1 MYPVGKKQYH
11 LDSGLIMGIRK
22 PKLVSGVNGSCS
34 RDIVDI
40 NSIQYNNYIKG
51 NQMTS
56 DTQCQSNIVSQ
67 QDKTSLTDIQ
77 NQMYTVG
84 EDMATQSNDLYT
96 TDKDIGNT
104 LSTNSSQFK
113 KNVDMYKKNDR
124 MIKNELNLP
133 VTLQSQ
139 SNVEGM
145 TSMNT
150 SNKYLNMNDVN
161 SMLSDTDIRVLHEN
175 YSYIFWSILAVGLLS
190 ITVSK
195 INK

>member
-1 MYPVGKKQYH
+1 
-11 LDSGLIMGIRK
+11 
-22 PKLVSGVNGSCS
+22 
-34 RDIVDI
+34 
-40 NSIQYNNYIKG
+40 
-51 NQMTS
+51 
-56 DTQCQSNIVSQ
+56 
-67 QDKTSLTDIQ
+67 
-77 NQMYTVG
+77 MYTVG